1 MWNIII
7 KDAII
12 GALLLGGVSF
22 ITELYGNYKNYYKVL
37 AFLWAV
43 PLTFAFFIY
52 MCSRKGKYAM
62 YDFSLHAVIGS
73 ILTVFIATVTLFN
86 INKSY
91 TTIQIINV
99 SLSLLFICIYFSFKI
114 YELI

>member
-1 MWNIII
+1 MWCIII
-7 KDAII
+7 KDAMI

-52 MCSRKGKYAM
+52 LCSRKGKTAI
-62 YDFSLHAVIGS
+62 YDFSLHAVLGS
-73 ILTVFIATVTLFN
+73 LLTVFIASVTLFN
-86 INKSY
+86 INQSY
-91 TTIQIINV
+91 TNIQIINI
-99 SLSLLFICIYFSFKI
+99 SLSVLFICVYFTFKI
-114 YELI
+114 YELF

>member
-1 MWNIII
+1 MWYIII

-52 MCSRKGKYAM
+52 VCSRKGKSAI
-62 YDFSLHAVIGS
+62 YDFSLHAVFGS
-73 ILTVFIATVTLFN
+73 LLTVFIASITLFN
-86 INKSY
+86 INQSY
-91 TTIQIINV
+91 TNIQIINI
-99 SLSLLFICIYFSFKI
+99 SLSVLFICFYFTFKI
-114 YELI
+114 YELF